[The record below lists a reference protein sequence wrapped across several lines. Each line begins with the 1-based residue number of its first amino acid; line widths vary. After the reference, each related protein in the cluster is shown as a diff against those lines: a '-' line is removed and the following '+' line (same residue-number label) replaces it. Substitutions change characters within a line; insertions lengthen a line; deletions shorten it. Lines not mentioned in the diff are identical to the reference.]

1 VVHLLGSFGALC
13 VNSDSEFR
21 SIAIAPADAETFLA
35 FQVQDIQLEAIMIF
49 KAPNLSSLYGVKMVP
64 IPLEAHANFIRAVT
78 VAAETS
84 FAQSG
89 FMRDV

>member
-1 VVHLLGSFGALC
+1 VRVHAYKCSIPL
-13 VNSDSEFR
+13 R
-21 SIAIAPADAETFLA
+21 SLHGF
-35 FQVQDIQLEAIMIF
+35 VHQLEEILIF
-49 KAPNLSSLYGVKMVP
+49 KAPNDSSLYGVKMVP

>member
-1 VVHLLGSFGALC
+1 LPLLLQ
-13 VNSDSEFR
+13 VQKL
-21 SIAIAPADAETFLA
+21 LA

-49 KAPNLSSLYGVKMVP
+49 KAPNHSSLCGVKMVP
-64 IPLEAHANFIRAVT
+64 IPLEAHANFIRVT

-84 FAQSG
+84 SAQSG